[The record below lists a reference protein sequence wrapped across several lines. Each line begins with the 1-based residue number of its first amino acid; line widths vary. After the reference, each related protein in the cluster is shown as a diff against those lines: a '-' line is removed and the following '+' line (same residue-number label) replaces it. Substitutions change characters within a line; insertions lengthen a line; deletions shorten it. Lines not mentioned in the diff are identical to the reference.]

1 MRMDLQ
7 QKIADLQEV
16 TLCHRRVPELHA
28 RQCLYFTFCGFDIS
42 SICQNNQNKFGAMT
56 LSKRKMSDEVFS

>member
-16 TLCHRRVPELHA
+16 TLCSHGCVCMMSASLSAPSSPQSAEHLSSLPGRCVFIRIICY
-28 RQCLYFTFCGFDIS
+28 RQ
-42 SICQNNQNKFGAMT
+42 
-56 LSKRKMSDEVFS
+56 